1 MRTTLSIAALS
12 ALAASSAASVI
23 SERATTC
30 SSANQFNCTGQVIVG
45 NLYVRKPDHQVPIA
59 GFSKDST
66 LSPYPFLTTRFHGVN
81 TSYTRQF
88 AFQVCDSLTKKNS
101 GDQTVKV
108 GFLSPNLHRSKAVSI
123 DRTNGTPGHPFQSL
137 IDLPKHDT
145 CLDGTAVQQLWH
157 LYPNQSLAITGVAP
171 GSAVSGGYGF
181 GPVVTSSSN
190 GQNEFVGVQF
200 TNKSGYNPDGLV
212 NPFGYALELQARES

>member
-1 MRTTLSIAALS
+1 MRTTLSVAALS

-30 SSANQFNCTGQVIVG
+30 SSANRLNCTGQVLFG
-45 NLYVRKPDHQVPIA
+45 NLHVHKPDHSGPIA

-66 LSPYPFLTTRFHGVN
+66 LSPYPFLTTKFHGVN
-81 TSYTRQF
+81 TSYTRRF
-88 AFQVCDSLTKKNS
+88 AFQVCDSLTTDN
-101 GDQTVKV
+101 GDDTVQV

-123 DRTNGTPGHPFQSL
+123 DRTNGTPDHPFQSL

-157 LYPNQSLAITGVAP
+157 LYPNRSLAITGVAP
-171 GSAVSGGYGF
+171 GSSVSGGYGF

-212 NPFGYALELQARES
+212 NPFGISLVLEERES